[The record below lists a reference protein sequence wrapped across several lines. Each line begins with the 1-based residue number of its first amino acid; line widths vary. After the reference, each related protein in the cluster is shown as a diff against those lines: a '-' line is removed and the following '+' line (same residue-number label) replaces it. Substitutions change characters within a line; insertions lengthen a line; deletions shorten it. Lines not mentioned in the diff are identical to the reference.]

1 MRLRQAVVLGVLA
14 GLAGCQTTW
23 EDVRRVPEAEGGAL
37 RVGFLIVDGIYNS
50 ELMAPYDVFQHT
62 IFHTE
67 PGMEVFTVA
76 PSVRPVRSFEGLEI
90 VPHYTFR
97 TAPPI
102 DVLVVP
108 SAEHSMDSDL
118 ENEELMSWVRRVGA
132 DAQYVVSLCDG
143 AFVLA
148 AAGLLDGLESTT
160 FPGDIAAY
168 RERFP
173 ELTVHAGVS
182 FVHDGRAITSAGG
195 AKSYDPAM
203 YLCEVLF
210 GVDVARGIGGG
221 LVIDWDATE
230 IPHVTVGAE

>member
-1 MRLRQAVVLGVLA
+1 MTVRNALLGALVAVGA
-14 GLAGCQTTW
+14 ACQTTW
-23 EDVRRVPEAEGGAL
+23 EDVRRPPEVEGGAL

-62 IFHTE
+62 IFHTQ

-76 PSVRPVRSFEGLEI
+76 PSTRPVRSFEGLEI

-108 SAEHSMDSDL
+108 SAEHSMSSDL
-118 ENEELMSWVRRVGA
+118 EDEEMMAWVRCVGA
-132 DAQYVVSLCDG
+132 QAEWIVSLCDG

-148 AAGLLDGLESTT
+148 AAGLLEGLESTT
-160 FPGDIAAY
+160 FPGDVEAY

-173 ELTVHAGVS
+173 HLTVHEGVS
-182 FVHDGRAITSAGG
+182 FVHDGKAITSAGG

-203 YLCEVLF
+203 YLCEVLY
-210 GVDVARGIGGG
+210 GAEVARGIGRG
-221 LVIDWDATE
+221 LVIDWDASAL
-230 IPHVTVGAE
+230 PHVTVAR